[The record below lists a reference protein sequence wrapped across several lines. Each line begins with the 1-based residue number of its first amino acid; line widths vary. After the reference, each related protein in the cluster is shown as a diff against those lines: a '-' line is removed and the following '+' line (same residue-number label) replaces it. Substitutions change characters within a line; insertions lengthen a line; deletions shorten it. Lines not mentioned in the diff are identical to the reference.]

1 MIHTTN
7 MCSSLCITYNA
18 LTTTYIYCKSIST
31 QIQIASK
38 TIYKGYNELVI
49 LERTK
54 LTDWFG
60 EIVYFVFVRTWCFP
74 ESSIF
79 CNNNH
84 AFEWVG
90 DIFKIGLWI
99 FKSFGD

>member
-38 TIYKGYNELVI
+38 TN
-49 LERTK
+49 K
-54 LTDWFG
+54 LHDINYSDYLLGTSNMGHLFVVG
-60 EIVYFVFVRTWCFP
+60 EFIVVSHP
-74 ESSIF
+74 
-79 CNNNH
+79 
-84 AFEWVG
+84 
-90 DIFKIGLWI
+90 
-99 FKSFGD
+99 